1 MSTVVLS
8 WIVKKVQIMKKL
20 YVIMLLLVFFSCSG
34 RLDQEAQVI
43 TSVLTIEQKIGQLM
57 MFALPG
63 DSLNREN
70 IELIRKYLPGGVV
83 FFGYNF
89 SEKSDLSSFTS
100 DLQSL
105 AMEYSGL
112 PLFIS
117 TDQEGGRV
125 VRLKTGITR
134 FPGNFALGIT
144 ENYKDIEKM
153 ARITGMSLRM
163 KGINMNLAPVLDV
176 NINPLNPVINT
187 RSFGSNPEVVAKA
200 GSAYIKGIQKAQCIA
215 AAKHFPGHGDTEF
228 DSHHVLPVI
237 NHDMERLKKVEFLPF
252 YSALKAKVECVM
264 SAHIR
269 FPLIDDSN
277 EPATLSHF
285 FLTKILREEMK
296 FKGIAMTDDLEMNAV
311 SAKKN
316 IGEVAVKSFLAG
328 TDIILVSSYGKNISV
343 IYNALLL
350 AVKEGV
356 IEMERLN
363 ESVNR
368 IIELKLRYKIAGF
381 DKEENQIYLNDLMYT
396 EKEKKFLD
404 EKDDINRSLSREA
417 LFYSGDGE
425 IFSRSEKGKR
435 KYVSSNKAFR
445 DSLDLL
451 PGDNIYYSADQALSS
466 INKSGES
473 ENFTVVLQT
482 YRINRGYVESIYR
495 RIKNAGGNLLIVYS
509 GSPFELSG
517 WETEIPVLFTFSFTE
532 ESMQQAAFCLNG
544 RFVPKKNINTLTG
557 FRD

>member
-1 MSTVVLS
+1 M
-8 WIVKKVQIMKKL
+8 
-20 YVIMLLLVFFSCSG
+20 FFSCSG

-43 TSVLTIEQKIGQLM
+43 TSALTIEQKIGQLM

-70 IELIRKYLPGGVV
+70 SELIRKYLPGGVV

-89 SEKSDLSSFTS
+89 SEKSDLPSFTS
-100 DLQSL
+100 GLQSL
-105 AMEYSGL
+105 AMENSGI

-117 TDQEGGRV
+117 TDQEGGQV
-125 VRLKTGITR
+125 VRLKTGITQ
-134 FPGNFALGIT
+134 FPGNFALGVT

-200 GSAYIKGIQKAQCIA
+200 GSAYIKGLQSARCIA
-215 AAKHFPGHGDTEF
+215 VAKHFPGHGDTES

-237 NHDMERLKKVEFLPF
+237 NHDMERLKRVELFPF
-252 YSALKAKVECVM
+252 YKALKAKVEGVM

-269 FPLIDDSN
+269 FPLVDESN

-285 FLTKILREEMK
+285 FLTRILREDMK
-296 FKGIAMTDDLEMNAV
+296 FKGIAITDDLEMNAA
-311 SAKKN
+311 SGKMN

-328 TDIILVSSYGKNISV
+328 TDIILVSSYGKNVSA
-343 IYNALLL
+343 IYNSLLQ

-356 IEMERLN
+356 IEMGRLN
-363 ESVNR
+363 ESVSR
-368 IIELKLRYKIAGF
+368 IIELKLRYKIAGYN
-381 DKEENQIYLNDLMYT
+381 KEEKQIYLNDFVYT
-396 EKEKKFLD
+396 EKEKNFFA
-404 EKDDINRSLSREA
+404 EKDDINSKLSREA
-417 LFYSGDGE
+417 LFYSGEGE
-425 IFSRSEKGKR
+425 LFLRSENGKR

-445 DSLDLL
+445 ENLDVLSGDS
-451 PGDNIYYSADQALSS
+451 IYYSAEQALSS
-466 INKSGES
+466 IKKSSET
-473 ENFTVVLQT
+473 ENFTIVLQT
-482 YRINRGYVESIYR
+482 YRINKGYVESVYR

-509 GSPFELSG
+509 GNPFKLSG
-517 WETEIPVLFTFSFTE
+517 WETEIPVLFTFSFTD
-532 ESMQQAAFCLNG
+532 ESMKEAAFCLNG
-544 RFVPKKNINTLTG
+544 RFAPKKSINALTG

>member
-1 MSTVVLS
+1 
-8 WIVKKVQIMKKL
+8 MKKL
-20 YVIMLLLVFFSCSG
+20 YVIILLSIFFSCSRG
-34 RLDQEAQVI
+34 LEQEAQIV
-43 TSVLTIEQKIGQLM
+43 TSALTIEQKIGQLM

-89 SEKSDLSSFTS
+89 SEKSDLSRFTG

-105 AMEYSGL
+105 SMENSGI

-125 VRLKTGITR
+125 VRIKADITR
-134 FPGNFALGIT
+134 FPGNFALGVT
-144 ENYKDIEKM
+144 ENYNDIEKM
-153 ARITGMSLRM
+153 ARITGMNLRM

-176 NINPLNPVINT
+176 NINPLNPVINI

-200 GSAYIKGIQKAQCIA
+200 GAAYIKGIQSAQCIA
-215 AAKHFPGHGDTEF
+215 VAKHFPGHGDTEF

-237 NHDMERLKKVEFLPF
+237 NHDMERLKKVELLPF
-252 YSALKAKVECVM
+252 YSAVKAKVEGVM
-264 SAHIR
+264 SAHIH
-269 FPLIDDSN
+269 FPFIDESN

-285 FLTKILREEMK
+285 FLTEILREEMK
-296 FKGIAMTDDLEMNAV
+296 FKGITITDDLEMNAV
-311 SAKKN
+311 SGKMN
-316 IGEVAVKSFLAG
+316 IGDAAVKSFLAG
-328 TDIILVSSYGKNISV
+328 ADVILVSSYGKNVSV
-343 IYNALLL
+343 IYHALLL
-350 AVKEGV
+350 AVKEGI
-356 IEMERLN
+356 IEMDRLN